1 MENKTVIDNKDPL
14 ISGYIDALKGIAIVL
29 MFWGHVV
36 QYGNGGQI
44 DFFDNTVFKTIYTFH
59 MPLFMLISG
68 YLFSFSSKK
77 KRLKRIDKS

>member
-44 DFFDNTVFKTIYTFH
+44 DFFDNTVFKTIY
-59 MPLFMLISG
+59 MLISG